1 MSRRIE
7 IEITSLNGEVAT
19 WRAAG
24 AKQPKGV
31 LSAALVP
38 GGPVVGNVYRADV
51 EQYMEGIEVLSV
63 MAPKTASPVDPRN
76 ERVQLIPSAKQGPD
90 VVVTYAPKGRGG
102 ARREGGRD
110 GGRDGAPGRRDGA
123 PSRRDGAPGRR
134 DGAPSRRD
142 GAPSRREGAPSRREG
157 GPGRREGSEGREG
170 GSGRREGGS
179 GRRPESEQREGVEGR
194 SDASKRPSSR
204 PTQSKERGG
213 DTGAERGPR
222 GPRTERTSRPSRPAR
237 PTGPQPAPM
246 STIHRN
252 ALLATLSPEQLPVA
266 EQLLRGGMPAVRTA
280 VADQNQNAAA
290 QGRPTID
297 PVTIDRIAEELLG
310 KTNLALWK
318 DRATGAV
325 GAGRELRLRDL
336 RAVVTSAKT
345 VSLDDDARV
354 QLKELQVAL
363 TARLEHLR
371 TQWNERLETAVT
383 VKNVKE
389 ALSLVARPPDMTTR
403 VSADMAAK
411 VVAIT
416 SEALTA
422 AQDPTLWKEI
432 VALTVDTSIRRNV
445 KPLGIPNDESCK
457 AVAIHNAGAIPEL
470 AKLLGMR
477 VPPPPPPT
485 RIVRRPVSRRAS

>member
-7 IEITSLNGEVAT
+7 IEITSLNGDVAT

-24 AKQPKGV
+24 AKLPKGV
-31 LSAALVP
+31 LNSSLVP

-51 EQYMEGIEVLSV
+51 EQYMEGIEILSV

-76 ERVQLIPSAKQGPD
+76 ERLELIPTVKSGPD

-102 ARREGGRD
+102 SRREGTDSRREGG
-110 GGRDGAPGRRDGA
+110 
-123 PSRRDGAPGRR
+123 
-134 DGAPSRRD
+134 
-142 GAPSRREGAPSRREG
+142 PSRREG
-157 GPGRREGSEGREG
+157 GPGRRESGP
-170 GSGRREGGS
+170 GRRESGPARRESGPPKSEGS
-179 GRRPESEQREGVEGR
+179 EVREAPTRPERT
-194 SDASKRPSSR
+194 KRPPRNPVDRDAATSTPGER
-204 PTQSKERGG
+204 P
-213 DTGAERGPR
+213 ARGPR
-222 GPRTERTSRPSRPAR
+222 PERPAR
-237 PTGPQPAPM
+237 GARPPRPERPAGPVQPPM
-246 STIHRN
+246 TTTHRN

-266 EQLLRGGMPAVRTA
+266 EQLLRGGMPSVRAA
-280 VADQNQNAAA
+280 VAEQNKNAAT

-297 PVTIDRIAEELLG
+297 ATTIERIADELLG

-318 DRATGAV
+318 DRAAGAI

-345 VSLDDDARV
+345 VSLDEEART
-354 QLKELQVAL
+354 QLKELQVSL

-371 TQWNERLETAVT
+371 TQWNAKLETAIET
-383 VKNVKE
+383 KNVKE
-389 ALSLVARPPDMTTR
+389 ALALVARPPDMSTR

-416 SEALTA
+416 SEALSA
-422 AQDPTLWKEI
+422 DADPTLWKEI
-432 VALTVDTSIRRNV
+432 VALTIDTSIRRNV
-445 KPLGIPNDESCK
+445 KPQGIPNDETCK
-457 AVAIHNAGAIPEL
+457 ADAIHNAGAIPEF

-485 RIVRRPVSRRAS
+485 RIARRPTARRPPTRRAS